1 MIRDEKCDLSPFA
14 GCIFGMNERT
24 SERRR
29 RNRNED
35 DIERKYSASYRT
47 ASRGLVHI
55 SHQAQTRQKEC
66 NKKNDT
72 YPSFLYTRCYEEAN
86 ATIGA
91 HYTNNGVGRDKVQ
104 SLYTSLHTYT
114 YTHRVYVTNNELIFS
129 CFLRLFPPS

>member
-35 DIERKYSASYRT
+35 DIERRYSALYRT
-47 ASRGLVHI
+47 VSRGLVYR
-55 SHQAQTRQKEC
+55 TRRRLGKR
-66 NKKNDT
+66 NAIKNDT

-114 YTHRVYVTNNELIFS
+114 HRVYVTNNELIFS